1 MVAETAAQFNSPLWQ
16 IENYSLVP
24 PAGAINCVRQRR
36 AAGGRAASQERLKSL
51 VAAAKLC
58 DAGGSEARH
67 RWSYNN
73 HNLIFPQPQ
82 YFNYSLTRKTI

>member
-36 AAGGRAASQERLKSL
+36 AASQERLKSL

-58 DAGGSEARH
+58 DAAGSEACH
-67 RWSYNN
+67 RWSYYN
-73 HNLIFPQPQ
+73 HVFFPQPQ
-82 YFNYSLTRKTI
+82 DFNYSLTLKTI